1 MADLRRLLVYSC
13 AFIGTFTSNAVLALI
28 PELRN
33 YFQASTTE
41 VLLSI
46 SFYMVFFA
54 FFSLFTGS
62 ISDLIGRKK
71 ILVIGLVVYSVGC
84 ALTALA
90 TGLPLFYASRAVQGL
105 GFAFVQPV
113 MVAVLGDIVGPG
125 EKGRTMGW
133 LTAATTGGVMLG
145 PLIAGFAAAIDWRLA
160 FVTIGLFSIV
170 LAIMIQALLRL
181 PRPMTHEASPGSL
194 KRNMSVAMRRRG
206 VVMLALT
213 GFLHMLVWI
222 ATQAFASDSLGQ
234 EPFLASSQV
243 IGEVLAFAGLCSIL
257 ASRLGGGMT
266 DRIGRYFTVLIG
278 TSVMV
283 LSLVAM
289 SLYIPSIIVY
299 MVYLAIFA
307 AGSAISWASLLTLTV
322 ELLPELRGTVSSMF
336 TSAGFIGGA
345 LAAIVFSPV
354 QTNMGTS
361 MVHLVSAG
369 FCSLIFLTI
378 TLVKRDGRV
387 RSATR

>member
-1 MADLRRLLVYSC
+1 MADLRRVLVYAC

-28 PELRN
+28 PELRGF
-33 YFQASTTE
+33 FQASTAE

-71 ILVIGLVVYSVGC
+71 ILVIGLVVYSAGC

-90 TGLPLFYASRAVQGL
+90 PDLPLFYASRAVQGL

-113 MVAVLGDIVGPG
+113 MVAVLGDVVGPG

-145 PLIAGFAAAIDWRLA
+145 PLIAGFAAAVDWRLA
-160 FVTIGLFSIV
+160 FVAIGMFSIA
-170 LAIMIQALLRL
+170 LALLIQALLRL
-181 PRPMTHEASPGSL
+181 PRTPAQEASSGSL
-194 KRNMSVAMRRRG
+194 RSNMALAARRRG

-234 EPFLASSQV
+234 EFSASSQV
-243 IGEVLAFAGLCSIL
+243 IGEVLAFAGLCSIA
-257 ASRLGGGMT
+257 ASRLGGGMA
-266 DRIGRYFTVLIG
+266 DRLGRYLPVILG

-283 LSLVAM
+283 VSLLAM
-289 SLYIPSIIVY
+289 ALYIPSIVVY
-299 MVYLAIFA
+299 AAYLAIFA
-307 AGSAISWASLLTLTV
+307 VGSAISWASLLTLTV
-322 ELLPELRGTVSSMF
+322 ELIPELRGTVSSLF
-336 TSAGFIGGA
+336 TSTGFVGGA
-345 LAAIVFSPV
+345 LAAIVLSPV
-354 QTNMGTS
+354 LAYGGTS
-361 MVHLVSAG
+361 MVHLASAG
-369 FCSLIFLTI
+369 LCALIFVTI
-378 TLVKRDGRV
+378 TLVKRDGMPAR
-387 RSATR
+387 

>member
-1 MADLRRLLVYSC
+1 MADLRRVLVYAC

-28 PELRN
+28 PELRG
-33 YFQASTTE
+33 YFQASTAE

-71 ILVIGLVVYSVGC
+71 ILVIGLVVYSAGC
-84 ALTALA
+84 AMTALSS
-90 TGLPLFYASRAVQGL
+90 GLPLFYASRAVQGL

-113 MVAVLGDIVGPG
+113 MVAVLGDLVSPG

-145 PLIAGFAAAIDWRLA
+145 PLIAGFAAEVDWRLA
-160 FVTIGLFSIV
+160 FIMIGVFSIS
-170 LAIMIQALLRL
+170 LALLIQALLHL
-181 PRPMTHEASPGSL
+181 PKTSGQETSHGSL
-194 KRNMSVAMRRRG
+194 RSNMALAARRLG

-222 ATQAFASDSLGQ
+222 ATQAFASDSLG
-234 EPFLASSQV
+234 EEFSAPSQV
-243 IGEVLAFAGLCSIL
+243 IGEVLAFAGLCSIA
-257 ASRLGGGMT
+257 ASRLGGGMA
-266 DRIGRYFTVLIG
+266 DRFGRYVPVVVG

-289 SLYIPSIIVY
+289 FLWIPSIVVY
-299 MVYLAIFA
+299 AAYLATFA

-322 ELLPELRGTVSSMF
+322 ELLPGLRGTVSSMF

-345 LAAIVFSPV
+345 LAAIVLAPV
-354 QTNMGTS
+354 QTYWDTPT
-361 MVHLVSAG
+361 VHLASAAL
-369 FCSLIFLTI
+369 CSLIFVTI
-378 TLVKRDGRV
+378 ALVRRDV
-387 RSATR
+387 RAHSPSE

>member
-1 MADLRRLLVYSC
+1 MADLRRVLVYAC

-28 PELRN
+28 PELRG
-33 YFQASTTE
+33 YFQASTAE

-71 ILVIGLVVYSVGC
+71 ILVIGLVVYSAGC
-84 ALTALA
+84 AMTALSS
-90 TGLPLFYASRAVQGL
+90 GLPLFYASRAVQGL

-113 MVAVLGDIVGPG
+113 MVAVLGDVVGPG

-145 PLIAGFAAAIDWRLA
+145 PLIAGFAAEVDWRLA
-160 FVTIGLFSIV
+160 FIMIGVFSIS
-170 LAIMIQALLRL
+170 LALLIQALLHL
-181 PRPMTHEASPGSL
+181 PRSSGQGTSPGSL
-194 KRNMSVAMRRRG
+194 RSNMALAARRLG

-234 EPFLASSQV
+234 EFSASSQV
-243 IGEVLAFAGLCSIL
+243 IGEVLAFAGLCSIA
-257 ASRLGGGMT
+257 ASRLGGGMA
-266 DRIGRYFTVLIG
+266 DRFGRYIPVVIG
-278 TSVMV
+278 TCVMV
-283 LSLVAM
+283 LSLLAM
-289 SLYIPSIIVY
+289 FLWIPSIAVY
-299 MVYLAIFA
+299 AAYLAIFA
-307 AGSAISWASLLTLTV
+307 VGSAISWASLLTLTV
-322 ELLPELRGTVSSMF
+322 ELLPGLRGTVSSMF

-345 LAAIVFSPV
+345 LAAIVLAPV
-354 QTNMGTS
+354 QTYWGTPT
-361 MVHLVSAG
+361 VHLASAAL
-369 FCSLIFLTI
+369 CSLIFATI
-378 TLVKRDGRV
+378 ALVRRDV
-387 RSATR
+387 RAHPQS

>member
-1 MADLRRLLVYSC
+1 MADLRRVLVYAC

-28 PELRN
+28 PELRG
-33 YFQASTTE
+33 YFQASTAE

-71 ILVIGLVVYSVGC
+71 ILVIGLVVYSAGC
-84 ALTALA
+84 AMTALS

-105 GFAFVQPV
+105 GFALVQPV
-113 MVAVLGDIVGPG
+113 MVAVLGDLVGPG

-145 PLIAGFAAAIDWRLA
+145 PLIAGFAAEVDWRLA
-160 FVTIGLFSIV
+160 FIMIGIFSIS
-170 LAIMIQALLRL
+170 LALLIQALLHL
-181 PRPMTHEASPGSL
+181 PRTLGQGTSTGSL
-194 KRNMSVAMRRRG
+194 RSNMALAARRLG

-234 EPFLASSQV
+234 EFSASSQV
-243 IGEVLAFAGLCSIL
+243 IGEVLAFAGLCSIA
-257 ASRLGGGMT
+257 ASRLGGGMA
-266 DRIGRYFTVLIG
+266 DRFGRYIPVVVG
-278 TSVMV
+278 TSIMV

-289 SLYIPSIIVY
+289 FLWIPSVVVY
-299 MVYLAIFA
+299 AIYLAIFA
-307 AGSAISWASLLTLTV
+307 VGSAISWASLLTLTV
-322 ELLPELRGTVSSMF
+322 ELLPGLRGTVSSMF
-336 TSAGFIGGA
+336 TSAGFVGGA
-345 LAAIVFSPV
+345 LAAIVLAPV
-354 QTNMGTS
+354 QTYWGTPT
-361 MVHLVSAG
+361 VHLASAAL
-369 FCSLIFLTI
+369 CSLIFATI
-378 TLVKRDGRV
+378 ALVRRDV
-387 RSATR
+387 RANPQS

>member
-1 MADLRRLLVYSC
+1 MADLRRVLIYAC

-28 PELRN
+28 PELRG
-33 YFQASTTE
+33 YFQASTAE

-71 ILVIGLVVYSVGC
+71 ILVIGLVVYSAGC
-84 ALTALA
+84 AMTALS

-113 MVAVLGDIVGPG
+113 MVAVLGDVVSPG

-145 PLIAGFAAAIDWRLA
+145 PLIAGFAAEVDWRLA
-160 FVTIGLFSIV
+160 FIMIGIFSIT
-170 LAIMIQALLRL
+170 LALLIQALLHL
-181 PRPMTHEASPGSL
+181 PRTSDQGTSPGSL
-194 KRNMSVAMRRRG
+194 RSNMAMAARRLG
-206 VVMLALT
+206 VVMLAAT

-234 EPFLASSQV
+234 EFSASSQV
-243 IGEVLAFAGLCSIL
+243 IGEVLAFAGLCSIA
-257 ASRLGGGMT
+257 ASRLGGGMA
-266 DRIGRYFTVLIG
+266 DRFGRYIPVVIG

-289 SLYIPSIIVY
+289 FLWIPSIVVY
-299 MVYLAIFA
+299 AIYLAIFA

-322 ELLPELRGTVSSMF
+322 ELLPGLRGTVSSMF

-345 LAAIVFSPV
+345 LAAIVLAPV
-354 QTNMGTS
+354 QTYWGTS
-361 MVHLVSAG
+361 AVHLASAAL
-369 FCSLIFLTI
+369 CSLIFVTI
-378 TLVKRDGRV
+378 AFVRRDV
-387 RSATR
+387 RAHAQSG

>member
-1 MADLRRLLVYSC
+1 
-13 AFIGTFTSNAVLALI
+13 VLALI
-28 PELRN
+28 PELRG
-33 YFQASTTE
+33 YFQASTAE

-71 ILVIGLVVYSVGC
+71 ILVIGLVVYSAGC
-84 ALTALA
+84 AMTALSS
-90 TGLPLFYASRAVQGL
+90 GLPLFYASRAVQGL

-113 MVAVLGDIVGPG
+113 MVAVLGDVVGPG

-145 PLIAGFAAAIDWRLA
+145 PLIAGFAAEVDWRLA
-160 FVTIGLFSIV
+160 FIMIGVFSIS
-170 LAIMIQALLRL
+170 LALLIQALLHL
-181 PRPMTHEASPGSL
+181 PRSSGQGTSPGSL
-194 KRNMSVAMRRRG
+194 RSNMALAARRLG

-222 ATQAFASDSLGQ
+222 ATQAFASDSLG
-234 EPFLASSQV
+234 EEFSAPSQV
-243 IGEVLAFAGLCSIL
+243 IGEVLAFAGLCSIA
-257 ASRLGGGMT
+257 ASRLGGGMA
-266 DRIGRYFTVLIG
+266 DRFGRYVPVVVG

-289 SLYIPSIIVY
+289 FLWIPSIVVY
-299 MVYLAIFA
+299 AVYLAIFA

-322 ELLPELRGTVSSMF
+322 ELLPGLRGTVSSMF

-345 LAAIVFSPV
+345 LAAIVLAPV
-354 QTNMGTS
+354 QTYWDTPT
-361 MVHLVSAG
+361 VHLASAAL
-369 FCSLIFLTI
+369 CSLIFVTI
-378 TLVKRDGRV
+378 ALVRRDV
-387 RSATR
+387 RAHSPSE

>member
-1 MADLRRLLVYSC
+1 MADLRRVLVYAC

-28 PELRN
+28 PELRGF
-33 YFQASTTE
+33 FQASTAE

-71 ILVIGLVVYSVGC
+71 ILVIGLVVYSAGC

-90 TGLPLFYASRAVQGL
+90 PDLPLFYASRAVQGL

-113 MVAVLGDIVGPG
+113 MVAVLGDVVGPG

-145 PLIAGFAAAIDWRLA
+145 PLIAGFAAAVDWRLA
-160 FVTIGLFSIV
+160 FVAIGMFSIA
-170 LAIMIQALLRL
+170 LALLIQALLRL
-181 PRPMTHEASPGSL
+181 PRTPAQEASPGSL
-194 KRNMSVAMRRRG
+194 RSNMALAARRRG

-234 EPFLASSQV
+234 EFSASSQV
-243 IGEVLAFAGLCSIL
+243 IGEVLAFAGLCSIA
-257 ASRLGGGMT
+257 ASRLGGGMA
-266 DRIGRYFTVLIG
+266 DRLGRYLPVILG

-283 LSLVAM
+283 VSLLAM
-289 SLYIPSIIVY
+289 ALYIPSIVVY
-299 MVYLAIFA
+299 AAYLAIFA
-307 AGSAISWASLLTLTV
+307 VGSAISWASLLTLTV
-322 ELLPELRGTVSSMF
+322 ELIPELRGTVSSLF
-336 TSAGFIGGA
+336 TSTGFVGGA
-345 LAAIVFSPV
+345 LAAIVLSPV
-354 QTNMGTS
+354 LAYGGTS
-361 MVHLVSAG
+361 MVHLASAG
-369 FCSLIFLTI
+369 LCALIFVTI
-378 TLVKRDGRV
+378 TLVKRDGMPAR
-387 RSATR
+387 

>member
-1 MADLRRLLVYSC
+1 MADLRRVLVYSC

-28 PELRN
+28 PELRG
-33 YFQASTTE
+33 YFQASTAE

-160 FVTIGLFSIV
+160 FVIIGLFSIV
-170 LAIMIQALLRL
+170 LAIMIQAMLQL
-181 PRPMTHEASPGSL
+181 PKQVAHGASYGSL
-194 KRNMSVAMRRRG
+194 KANMSLVMRRRG

-234 EPFLASSQV
+234 EPYMASPQV
-243 IGEVLAFAGLCSIL
+243 IGEVLAFAALCSIA
-257 ASRLGGGMT
+257 ASRLGGGMA
-266 DRIGRYFTVLIG
+266 DRFGRYYPVLIG

-283 LSLVAM
+283 VSLVAM
-289 SLYIPSIIVY
+289 YLWIPSIIVY
-299 MVYLAIFA
+299 TSYLAIFA
-307 AGSAISWASLLTLTV
+307 VGSAMSWASLLTLTV
-322 ELLPELRGTVSSMF
+322 ELLPSLRGTVSSIF
-336 TSAGFIGGA
+336 TSAGFVGGA
-345 LAAIVFSPV
+345 LAPIVLTPV
-354 QTNMGTS
+354 QTHMGTPT
-361 MVHLVSAG
+361 VHLISAG
-369 FCSLIFLTI
+369 LCSLIFLTI
-378 TLVKRDGRV
+378 TLVKRDEK
-387 RSATR
+387 SHATL

>member
-1 MADLRRLLVYSC
+1 MADLRRVLVYAC

-28 PELRN
+28 PELRG
-33 YFQASTTE
+33 YFQASTAE

-71 ILVIGLVVYSVGC
+71 ILVIGLVVYSAGC
-84 ALTALA
+84 AMTALSS
-90 TGLPLFYASRAVQGL
+90 GLPLFYASRAVQGL

-113 MVAVLGDIVGPG
+113 MVAVLGDVVGPG

-145 PLIAGFAAAIDWRLA
+145 PLIAGFAAEVDWRLA
-160 FVTIGLFSIV
+160 FIMIGVFSIS
-170 LAIMIQALLRL
+170 LALLIQALLHL
-181 PRPMTHEASPGSL
+181 PRSSGQGTSPGSL
-194 KRNMSVAMRRRG
+194 RSNMALAARRLG

-222 ATQAFASDSLGQ
+222 ATQAFASDSLG
-234 EPFLASSQV
+234 EEFSAPSQV
-243 IGEVLAFAGLCSIL
+243 IGEVLAFAGLCSIA
-257 ASRLGGGMT
+257 ASRLGGGMA
-266 DRIGRYFTVLIG
+266 DRFGRYVPVVVG

-289 SLYIPSIIVY
+289 FLWIPSIVVY
-299 MVYLAIFA
+299 AVYLAIFA

-322 ELLPELRGTVSSMF
+322 ELLPGLRGTVSSMF

-345 LAAIVFSPV
+345 LAAIVLAPV
-354 QTNMGTS
+354 QTYWDTPT
-361 MVHLVSAG
+361 VHLASAAL
-369 FCSLIFLTI
+369 CSLIFVTI
-378 TLVKRDGRV
+378 ALVRRDV
-387 RSATR
+387 RAHSPSE

>member
-1 MADLRRLLVYSC
+1 MADLRRVLVYAC

-28 PELRN
+28 PELRG
-33 YFQASTTE
+33 YFQASTAE

-46 SFYMVFFA
+46 SFYMIFFA

-71 ILVIGLVVYSVGC
+71 ILVIGLVVYSAGC
-84 ALTALA
+84 AMTALS

-105 GFAFVQPV
+105 GFALVQPV
-113 MVAVLGDIVGPG
+113 MVAVLGDLVGPG

-145 PLIAGFAAAIDWRLA
+145 PLIAGFAAEVDWRLA
-160 FVTIGLFSIV
+160 FILIGIFSIS
-170 LAIMIQALLRL
+170 LALLIQGLLHL
-181 PRPMTHEASPGSL
+181 PRTSGQGMSTGSL
-194 KRNMSVAMRRRG
+194 RSNMALAARRLG

-234 EPFLASSQV
+234 EFSASSQV
-243 IGEVLAFAGLCSIL
+243 IGEVLAFAGLCSIA
-257 ASRLGGGMT
+257 ASRLGGGMA
-266 DRIGRYFTVLIG
+266 DRFGRYIPVLVG
-278 TSVMV
+278 TSIMV

-289 SLYIPSIIVY
+289 FLWIPSIVVY
-299 MVYLAIFA
+299 AAYLAIFA
-307 AGSAISWASLLTLTV
+307 VGSAISWASLLTLTV
-322 ELLPELRGTVSSMF
+322 ELLPCLRGTVSSMF

-345 LAAIVFSPV
+345 LAAIVLAPV
-354 QTNMGTS
+354 QIYWGTPA
-361 MVHLVSAG
+361 VHLASAAL
-369 FCSLIFLTI
+369 CSLIFATI
-378 TLVKRDGRV
+378 ALVRKDV
-387 RSATR
+387 RAHPQS